1 MLEVRW
7 HDLAVVLGEARD
19 WPVGKQVSS
28 LGKKGLDH
36 ASKDGRK
43 EMDLKS
49 RDGEHMQTHGCFISM
64 YDKIHYKLKK
74 NSNLM

>member
-1 MLEVRW
+1 MD
-7 HDLAVVLGEARD
+7 DLAVVLGEARD

-49 RDGEHMQTHGCFISM
+49 RDGEHM
-64 YDKIHYKLKK
+64 
-74 NSNLM
+74 